1 MAASRTLLQLLLACQ
16 NLTLDLQD
24 LFWWYILKS
33 NFYELWQQH
42 GEGDEWR
49 LTWYLWWVIYTS
61 IKTWTYSENLL
72 PAAKAP
78 GLMITKT
85 VPISIRI
92 VISYVTKQGI
102 PFWIDRTSIET
113 ETTTWSGFLNKMRE
127 NHCRTN
133 TSTRG
138 KKNPQNNK
146 TVRVTVWD
154 PSRKVN
160 CLSKVIWERK
170 LLKLTRSISS
180 TRIGYPVLMMDV
192 EVSKYKHIG
201 RWVEGENLIYVRWK
215 SIKNYA

>member
-1 MAASRTLLQLLLACQ
+1 MTASRILLQLLLACQ

-33 NFYELWQQH
+33 NFYQLWQQH

-49 LTWYLWWVIYTS
+49 LTWYLWWVIYTY
-61 IKTWTYSENLL
+61 IKTWTNSENSL

-85 VPISIRI
+85 VSISIRI
-92 VISYVTKQGI
+92 VVSYAMKQGI
-102 PFWIDRTSIET
+102 PFWIDRKSMET
-113 ETTTWSGFLNKMRE
+113 ETTTWSGFLNEMRE

-133 TSTRG
+133 ISTRG
-138 KKNPQNNK
+138 KKTPQNNK

-154 PSRKVN
+154 PRRKVN
-160 CLSKVIWERK
+160 CLNKVIWEQK

-192 EVSKYKHIG
+192 KVSKYKHIG
-201 RWVEGENLIYVRWK
+201 RWVERDNCICVRWK